1 MDLVVTTN
9 EWNEDDDPADALV
22 VSSGKSV
29 AENDPAADPE
39 VDADGSSELHDDTE
53 DADNDAASVSR
64 VPSLYR
70 KIKEQLEEHPPLSAE
85 EERAVTQKWFHK
97 DFERWQEIMIMS
109 CCRFV
114 YKTVS
119 KYRWVVATKGVSLED
134 LYQAGLAGVS
144 DAAKRYDPASGTRFI
159 SFAGSCVLRY
169 IREYIDPG
177 LASAKMMYKT
187 SAILDKPIDGND
199 SDSESAGNFLVLHS
213 APAGEEIVKASTPGK
228 SLDEGAFANFC
239 QRILDDWIAT
249 DCKLRPDDVRIVFES
264 VFIKGYTL
272 ELTGSI
278 MNKTRE
284 RARQVVC
291 AISDMFK
298 SHFTRNPRLW
308 VDWKDSRN
316 GLIKVKKDHTKL
328 TLNLPT
334 CTLKPKDTDRAGC
347 KTSSEREKR
356 ELREERDN
364 SFPVIKVYKSN
375 SHYLVANYDKM
386 SCKSRQRKPKDLV
399 THFRPFYGN
408 FYSHWSR
415 YHRGQATPEM
425 DERMYNIHIACGN
438 LSRKTNVI
446 IKENTYE

>member
-1 MDLVVTTN
+1 MDLVVTTK

-22 VSSGKSV
+22 VSSDKSV
-29 AENDPAADPE
+29 AENSPIADPE
-39 VDADGSSELHDDTE
+39 ADADDPSESHDDTE
-53 DADNDAASVSR
+53 DVDSDAVSASG

-70 KIKEQLEEHPPLSAE
+70 KIKEQLEEHPPLSVE
-85 EERAVTQKWFHK
+85 EERAITQKWFHK
-97 DFERWQEIMIMS
+97 DFERWQEIMVMS

-169 IREYIDPG
+169 IREYIDPR
-177 LASAKMMYKT
+177 LASVRMMYKT
-187 SAILDKPIDGND
+187 SAVLDKPIDSHD

-213 APAGEEIVKASTPGK
+213 TPAGEEVVNKVSPPGR
-228 SLDEGAFANFC
+228 SLDEGVFANFC
-239 QRILDDWIAT
+239 RRILDDWIAT
-249 DCKLRPDDVRIVFES
+249 ECRLQPDNVRIVFES
-264 VFIKGYTL
+264 VFVKGYSF

-278 MNKTRE
+278 INKSRK
-284 RARQVVC
+284 RAHQIAC
-291 AISDMFK
+291 AISKMFV
-298 SHFTRNPRLW
+298 SHFTRNPKLW

-316 GLIKVKKDHTKL
+316 GLIQVKKDRTKL
-328 TLNLPT
+328 TLNLPA
-334 CTLKPKDTDRAGC
+334 CTLEHKNIDRAGRE
-347 KTSSEREKR
+347 TRPEREKR
-356 ELREERDN
+356 ERGKKDN
-364 SFPVIKVYKSN
+364 NFSVIKVYRSN
-375 SHYLVANYDKM
+375 SHQLVANYDKM

-415 YHRGQATPEM
+415 YHRGQAVPEM

-438 LSRKTNVI
+438 LSRKQPVCI
-446 IKENTYE
+446 S